1 MSDNGVKIASP
12 KIIAQTGWTTDE
24 LKSGIAA
31 ANVHKTY
38 DMVSLLVGVN
48 NQFGGVS

>member
-12 KIIAQTGWTTDE
+12 KIIVQTGWTTDK